1 EVQAGGRLVEDVGGA
16 PVGAALELGGQLDA
30 LRLTAGEGGA
40 ALPEAHVPEADVDE
54 GAQVPGDLPG
64 GGEEVRGLRDRH
76 VEDLGDGLALVVDL
90 ERLAVVPRAV
100 AHLARDVDVRQE
112 LHLALERAV
121 TLTGLAAPALDVERE
136 PGQLVAAPLGPGG
149 SREQGPDHDRVP

>member
-1 EVQAGGRLVEDVGGA
+1 HPVGVLDDVEVVLDDDDRVALVDEVLQHVEQAADVLEVQAGGRLVEDVGGA

-76 VEDLGDGLALVVDL
+76 VE
-90 ERLAVVPRAV
+90 
-100 AHLARDVDVRQE
+100 
-112 LHLALERAV
+112 
-121 TLTGLAAPALDVERE
+121 
-136 PGQLVAAPLGPGG
+136 
-149 SREQGPDHDRVP
+149 